1 MPLKKR
7 LLITLLLVGL
17 IPAVALT
24 FFNAEVARQTLE
36 EEALSRLS
44 IAASNKTNS
53 VENYL
58 ETIRDQLKSM
68 AAHRGTQMA
77 AETFGRVFGDFARGV
92 KEEPAELRREL
103 EAHYRKH
110 FLPQLQANGGGQ
122 GRSAADYLASLS
134 GNSLALQFK
143 YIVEN
148 PNPVGAKDDLMVSPG
163 FQIYNKV
170 HEQWHSSFKDF
181 LDRFGYY
188 DIFLI
193 DDETGHILYS
203 VFKEVDFATS
213 LKDGPYANSGLA
225 AAFRQALSDDE
236 NTSPR
241 FIDFAKYAP
250 SYDAPA
256 GFIATPVYSGG
267 ERVGVLAF
275 QFPIDRLNNIM
286 LERDGMG
293 ETGETYLVGDDGLM
307 RSDSYLNPEERSVAA
322 SFANPETGSV
332 NTATVQQALAG
343 NSGEAVIENYRGQPV
358 FSAFRAI
365 TVGGLNWALLA
376 EVDQG
381 EALAPVYK
389 LLWMAVIAI
398 SIVVVVVL
406 GVAVW
411 TANRIMKPLGKD
423 PGELQ
428 AMAEQVASGNLV
440 IDDPD
445 SGKATGV
452 YGSMLK
458 MVADLKDVILKIEE
472 ASQRQASASE
482 ELSGTTAQTL
492 QNVNEQAGQTE
503 QMASAIEEM
512 SAAISEVSQST
523 SESAAGARRTDEA
536 VSRSAAEVEASAAD
550 TRAMAEE
557 LREAEAG
564 IDELRRNMASIT
576 KVLDTIKSIADQTN
590 LLALNAAIE
599 AARAGEQGRGFA
611 VVADEV
617 RSLAQNTQK
626 ATEEISSSIETL
638 VNSSEQASSVV
649 TRCSTRAS
657 GISDRAGGI
666 VDQLRQAVD
675 EVARLSSM
683 AEQIATASEEQSAT
697 ADEVTRNVSAIS
709 EKSIETKQAMAQI
722 SAASNDLAELSYQ
735 LKDLLSRFRVN

>member
-53 VENYL
+53 VEHYV

-225 AAFRQALSDDE
+225 AAFRQALSEDE

-286 LERDGMG
+286 LEREGMG
-293 ETGETYLVGDDGLM
+293 ETGETYLVGEDGLM

-332 NTATVQQALAG
+332 KTAAVQQALAG

>member
-53 VENYL
+53 VEHYV

-286 LERDGMG
+286 LEREGMG
-293 ETGETYLVGDDGLM
+293 ETGETYLVGEDGLM

-332 NTATVQQALAG
+332 KTAAVQQALAG

-503 QMASAIEEM
+503 QMASAIEKM

-557 LREAEAG
+557 LREAEVG

-675 EVARLSSM
+675 EVARLSGM

>member
-53 VENYL
+53 VEHYV

-286 LERDGMG
+286 LEREGMG
-293 ETGETYLVGDDGLM
+293 ETGETYLVGEDGLM

-332 NTATVQQALAG
+332 KTAAVQQALAG

-557 LREAEAG
+557 LREAEVG

-675 EVARLSSM
+675 EVARLSGM

>member
-163 FQIYNKV
+163 FQIYNTV

-286 LERDGMG
+286 LEREGMG
-293 ETGETYLVGDDGLM
+293 ETGETYLVGEDGLM

-332 NTATVQQALAG
+332 KTAAVQQALAG

>member
-53 VENYL
+53 VEHYV

-286 LERDGMG
+286 LEREGMG
-293 ETGETYLVGDDGLM
+293 ETGETYLVGEDGLM

-332 NTATVQQALAG
+332 NTAAVQQALAG

>member
-53 VENYL
+53 VEHYV

-286 LERDGMG
+286 LEREGMG
-293 ETGETYLVGDDGLM
+293 ETGETYLVGEDGLM

-332 NTATVQQALAG
+332 KTAAVQQALAG

>member
-1 MPLKKR
+1 
-7 LLITLLLVGL
+7 
-17 IPAVALT
+17 
-24 FFNAEVARQTLE
+24 
-36 EEALSRLS
+36 
-44 IAASNKTNS
+44 
-53 VENYL
+53 
-58 ETIRDQLKSM
+58 
-68 AAHRGTQMA
+68 
-77 AETFGRVFGDFARGV
+77 
-92 KEEPAELRREL
+92 
-103 EAHYRKH
+103 
-110 FLPQLQANGGGQ
+110 
-122 GRSAADYLASLS
+122 
-134 GNSLALQFK
+134 
-143 YIVEN
+143 
-148 PNPVGAKDDLMVSPG
+148 
-163 FQIYNKV
+163 
-170 HEQWHSSFKDF
+170 
-181 LDRFGYY
+181 
-188 DIFLI
+188 
-193 DDETGHILYS
+193 
-203 VFKEVDFATS
+203 
-213 LKDGPYANSGLA
+213 
-225 AAFRQALSDDE
+225 
-236 NTSPR
+236 
-241 FIDFAKYAP
+241 
-250 SYDAPA
+250 
-256 GFIATPVYSGG
+256 VYSGG

-275 QFPIDRLNNIM
+275 QFSIDRLNNIM

-398 SIVVVVVL
+398 SIVVIVVL

-557 LREAEAG
+557 LREAEVG

-675 EVARLSSM
+675 EVARLSGM

>member
-1 MPLKKR
+1 
-7 LLITLLLVGL
+7 
-17 IPAVALT
+17 
-24 FFNAEVARQTLE
+24 
-36 EEALSRLS
+36 
-44 IAASNKTNS
+44 
-53 VENYL
+53 
-58 ETIRDQLKSM
+58 
-68 AAHRGTQMA
+68 MA

-293 ETGETYLVGDDGLM
+293 ETGETYLVGEDGLM

-332 NTATVQQALAG
+332 KTAAVQQALAG

-472 ASQRQASASE
+472 ASQRRRGGGVGCGYSRDGG
-482 ELSGTTAQTL
+482 GTP
-492 QNVNEQAGQTE
+492 G
-503 QMASAIEEM
+503 
-512 SAAISEVSQST
+512 
-523 SESAAGARRTDEA
+523 
-536 VSRSAAEVEASAAD
+536 SRS
-550 TRAMAEE
+550 RH
-557 LREAEAG
+557 
-564 IDELRRNMASIT
+564 
-576 KVLDTIKSIADQTN
+576 
-590 LLALNAAIE
+590 
-599 AARAGEQGRGFA
+599 
-611 VVADEV
+611 
-617 RSLAQNTQK
+617 
-626 ATEEISSSIETL
+626 
-638 VNSSEQASSVV
+638 
-649 TRCSTRAS
+649 
-657 GISDRAGGI
+657 
-666 VDQLRQAVD
+666 
-675 EVARLSSM
+675 
-683 AEQIATASEEQSAT
+683 
-697 ADEVTRNVSAIS
+697 
-709 EKSIETKQAMAQI
+709 
-722 SAASNDLAELSYQ
+722 
-735 LKDLLSRFRVN
+735 

>member
-1 MPLKKR
+1 
-7 LLITLLLVGL
+7 
-17 IPAVALT
+17 VALT

-53 VENYL
+53 VEHYV

-286 LERDGMG
+286 LEREGMG
-293 ETGETYLVGDDGLM
+293 ETGETYLVGEDGLM

-322 SFANPETGSV
+322 PFANPETGSV
-332 NTATVQQALAG
+332 KTAAVQQALAG

>member
-1 MPLKKR
+1 LRGK
-7 LLITLLLVGL
+7 
-17 IPAVALT
+17 
-24 FFNAEVARQTLE
+24 
-36 EEALSRLS
+36 
-44 IAASNKTNS
+44 
-53 VENYL
+53 L
-58 ETIRDQLKSM
+58 ET
-68 AAHRGTQMA
+68 
-77 AETFGRVFGDFARGV
+77 
-92 KEEPAELRREL
+92 
-103 EAHYRKH
+103 HYRKN
-110 FLPQLQANGGGQ
+110 FVPQLKANGGGQ
-122 GRSAADYLASLS
+122 GRSAADYLATLNE
-134 GNSLALQFK
+134 NSLALQFE

-148 PNPVGAKDDLMVSPG
+148 PNPVGAKDDLMAAPG

-213 LKDGPYANSGLA
+213 LKDGPYSDSGLA
-225 AAFRQALSDDE
+225 AAYRQALSDKE
-236 NTSPR
+236 NTPPR
-241 FIDFAKYAP
+241 FIDFTKYAP

-256 GFIATPVYSGG
+256 GFIATPVYSEGK
-267 ERVGVLAF
+267 RVGVLAF
-275 QFPIDRLNNIM
+275 QFPIDRLNAIM

-293 ETGETYLVGDDGLM
+293 ETGETYLVGEDGLM
-307 RSDSYLNPEERSVAA
+307 RSDSYLNPDELSVVA

-332 NTATVQQALAG
+332 DTPAVQQALAG
-343 NSGEAVIENYRGQPV
+343 DSGETVIEDYRGQPV
-358 FSAFRAI
+358 FSAFRPLM
-365 TVGGLNWALLA
+365 VGGLNWALLA
-376 EVDQG
+376 EIDQS
-381 EALAPVYK
+381 EALAPVRRIW
-389 LLWMAVIAI
+389 WMAVIAI
-398 SIVVVVVL
+398 SIVVIVVL
-406 GVAVW
+406 GIAIW

-440 IDDPD
+440 IVSTDTA
-445 SGKATGV
+445 GATGV

-458 MVADLKDVILKIEE
+458 MVADLKEVMLKIDE

-482 ELSGTTAQTL
+482 ELSGTTGKTL
-492 QNVNEQAGQTE
+492 ENVNEQAEQTE

-512 SAAISEVSQST
+512 SAAISQVSQST

-536 VSRSAAEVEASAAD
+536 VSRSAAEVEASASD

-564 IDELRRNMASIT
+564 IDELRQNMGSIT

-626 ATEEISSSIETL
+626 ATEEISTSIDTL
-638 VNSSEQASSVV
+638 VKSSEHASSVV
-649 TRCSTRAS
+649 TKCSTRAT
-657 GISDRAGGI
+657 GISERAGGI
-666 VDQLRQAVD
+666 VDQLREAVE
-675 EVARLSSM
+675 EVARMSGM

-697 ADEVTRNVSAIS
+697 AEEVTRNVSAIS
-709 EKSIETKQAMAQI
+709 EKSFETKQAMAQI
-722 SAASNDLAELSYQ
+722 STASGDLAELSHQ
-735 LKDLLSRFRVN
+735 LKDLLSRFRVS

>member
-53 VENYL
+53 VEHYV

-163 FQIYNKV
+163 FQIYNTV

-286 LERDGMG
+286 LEREGMG
-293 ETGETYLVGDDGLM
+293 ETGETYLVGEDGLM

-332 NTATVQQALAG
+332 KTAAVQQALAG

>member
-53 VENYL
+53 VEHYV

-286 LERDGMG
+286 LEREGMG
-293 ETGETYLVGDDGLM
+293 ETGETYLVGEDGLM

-332 NTATVQQALAG
+332 KTAAVQQALAG

-557 LREAEAG
+557 LREAEVG

>member
-53 VENYL
+53 VEHYV

-398 SIVVVVVL
+398 SIVVIVVL

-675 EVARLSSM
+675 EVARLSGM

>member
-53 VENYL
+53 VEHYV

-225 AAFRQALSDDE
+225 AAFRQALSEDE

-286 LERDGMG
+286 LEREGMG
-293 ETGETYLVGDDGLM
+293 ETGETYLVGEDGLM

-332 NTATVQQALAG
+332 KTAAVQQALAG

-675 EVARLSSM
+675 EVARLSGM